1 MAGGLTGSLEQW
13 PLPELLNMLGSSRQS
28 GRVEVEEQDGRGA
41 IYLQEGSIVHA
52 ATAGESGVAAL
63 TTLFGWHAGSFSFE
77 PRVPSPAVTLSRPME
92 ALLAEVSREAA
103 ERETIRKMIAST
115 AVHPRLVRDAPQHP
129 VTLQPNEWTLVA
141 FADGSQSI
149 ASVAS
154 TLGVEVSLITRL
166 FFGLGQRGLV
176 EFGVPATVA
185 LKPAEAPPEA
195 MSIAGAAVSTDPVV
209 VPPPVVEPLPLPVA
223 IMPAAFFQDLGRA
236 AAAALGPLASVIV
249 EDAIEAHGARM
260 DAFPRQRAA
269 QLVEAIGR
277 EIRDDRRRAE
287 FQATMLRILR
297 DQQRAA

>member
-1 MAGGLTGSLEQW
+1 
-13 PLPELLNMLGSSRQS
+13 MLGSSRQS

-103 ERETIRKMIAST
+103 ERETIRKMFAST

-149 ASVAS
+149 ASVAT

-185 LKPAEAPPEA
+185 LKPAEA
-195 MSIAGAAVSTDPVV
+195 MSIAGAAVSTDPAV
-209 VPPPVVEPLPLPVA
+209 VPPAVVEPLPLPVA